1 MLAAPATSR
10 LRRIIRTGD
19 DIDPSRPSLSFS
31 GALAK
36 TAAASVGI

>member
-10 LRRIIRTGD
+10 LRQIIRTGD

-31 GALAK
+31 DALAK